1 MCSLAADSSEPDRP
15 QVVKAGAVALPL
27 RGFGLDGLMPPGSGL
42 SSRPSRIVSG
52 RSRCDSSYLYA
63 TATQQPY
70 LRARFLSCWGSLQ
83 SYCLKPIMVRGGGMS
98 GKDEKTLID
107 ALGSPGS
114 RKMPHATK
122 RPRKNRGVPPPATFD
137 IDTLPGSSNLTALE
151 AAAVIRR
158 TPGALELWRRDP
170 NHPLKW
176 RYVDGRPLYRVDAV
190 RDYLARCDKTTK
202 PSRPHNARGGDRAT
216 RP

>member
-1 MCSLAADSSEPDRP
+1 MIALFNLPAKGMRFVLFVRHSYPAAIP
-15 QVVKAGAVALPL
+15 ALWISFLLEKPTIFCL
-27 RGFGLDGLMPPGSGL
+27 R
-42 SSRPSRIVSG
+42 
-52 RSRCDSSYLYA
+52 
-63 TATQQPY
+63 
-70 LRARFLSCWGSLQ
+70 
-83 SYCLKPIMVRGGGMS
+83 PIMVRGGGMS
-98 GKDEKTLID
+98 GKDEKTRIE
-107 ALGSPGS
+107 ALGSPDS
-114 RKMPHATK
+114 RKMPRATK
-122 RPRKNRGVPPPATFD
+122 RHRKNRGMPPPATFD

-158 TPGALELWRRDP
+158 TPGALEQWRRDP

-202 PSRPHNARGGDRAT
+202 PPQPHNARGDGRAA

>member
-1 MCSLAADSSEPDRP
+1 
-15 QVVKAGAVALPL
+15 
-27 RGFGLDGLMPPGSGL
+27 
-42 SSRPSRIVSG
+42 
-52 RSRCDSSYLYA
+52 
-63 TATQQPY
+63 
-70 LRARFLSCWGSLQ
+70 
-83 SYCLKPIMVRGGGMS
+83 MS
-98 GKDEKTLID
+98 GKDEKTPIK

-114 RKMPHATK
+114 RKMPRAMK
-122 RPRKNRGVPPPATFD
+122 RHRKNRGMPPPATFD

-158 TPGALELWRRDP
+158 TPGALEQWRRDP

-176 RYVDGRPLYRVDAV
+176 RHVDGRPLYRVDAV

-202 PSRPHNARGGDRAT
+202 PPQPHNARGDGRAA